1 MAARSRKL
9 VGKIVVERARA
20 RLPDLAPDSVE
31 VVELVRGQ
39 TFVVVRTL
47 PSGIVV
53 LDQRGRLVR
62 SRQRLA
68 AIGEHL
74 RAVGQVRQ
82 AVDEARLDQRSEHA
96 GRSVVL
102 LEQMRASYEQSLAD
116 AIQRVCRELRALLE
130 AITSLATHASKMDP
144 PPTER
149 TLRRT
154 IALVNEAAAADRRAV
169 REVRALAALLASCG
183 KVEDRVQ
190 RWAAQ
195 RLASA
200 DLPFVIPELDADD
213 TAEFVDSFVTSARA

>member
-9 VGKIVVERARA
+9 VGKAVLERARA

-39 TFVVVRTL
+39 AFVVVRTL
-47 PSGIVV
+47 PAGVVV

-68 AIGEHL
+68 AIAEHL
-74 RAVGQVRQ
+74 RASRKVRQ
-82 AVDEARLDQRSEHA
+82 AVHEARLDQRREHA
-96 GRSVVL
+96 GRSVAL
-102 LEQMRASYEQSLAD
+102 LEQLVAGYERSLAD
-116 AIQRVCRELRALLE
+116 AIQRVCVELRALVE
-130 AITSLATHASKMDP
+130 AIASLASHTSRTDL
-144 PPTER
+144 PPTAR

-154 IALVNEAAAADRRAV
+154 IALVNDAAAADRRAV
-169 REVRALAALLASCG
+169 REVRQLAAQLASRG
-183 KVEDRVQ
+183 EDEDRVQ

-200 DLPFVIPELDADD
+200 DLPFVIPELDAEEA
-213 TAEFVDSFVTSARA
+213 AEFVDSFVTSARS